1 MQDTECF
8 VLESSMFH
16 INYCPSCFRLTH
28 DLTFNCY
35 HATTK
40 GVDLDLLILDLQD
53 SYFCI
58 ACCVR
63 WALYMEKR
71 LFGWLSGAVTFE
83 MQISQSENVAMQ
95 SLSKLWSQHH
105 KRCQMGFEEANSCYQ
120 AGGGWDL
127 LGMLLLLFIFYSL
140 ENIRVNQ
147 LWSCRH
153 KINRYWWLF
162 KAV

>member
-71 LFGWLSGAVTFE
+71 LFGWLSGGVTDLKCKFPNQR
-83 MQISQSENVAMQ
+83 MLPCNLFQSSRVSTTNVAKWALKKPTPATKPAVDEI
-95 SLSKLWSQHH
+95 SLA
-105 KRCQMGFEEANSCYQ
+105 CFCCF
-120 AGGGWDL
+120 
-127 LGMLLLLFIFYSL
+127 LFSIPWKTL
-140 ENIRVNQ
+140 E
-147 LWSCRH
+147 
-153 KINRYWWLF
+153 
-162 KAV
+162 